1 MAIARECYTPEDK
14 LTIKHGEKT
23 MKCIKVIKQAK
34 SYELGEI
41 RRMDDLEAEVKVKT
55 GYWAFCPKSEWKL
68 ATRKVKVNQIV
79 NEQPTE
85 ELSIEEKK
93 LKRKKN
99 DKQK

>member
-1 MAIARECYTPEDK
+1 
-14 LTIKHGEKT
+14 
-23 MKCIKVIKQAK
+23 
-34 SYELGEI
+34 
-41 RRMDDLEAEVKVKT
+41 
-55 GYWAFCPKSEWKL
+55 
-68 ATRKVKVNQIV
+68 VKVNQVV

>member
-1 MAIARECYTPEDK
+1 
-14 LTIKHGEKT
+14 

-41 RRMDDLEAEVKVKT
+41 RRMDDLEAEGKVKT

-68 ATRKVKVNQIV
+68 ATRKVKVV
-79 NEQPTE
+79 EVVSVSEPTE

-99 DKQK
+99 DKK